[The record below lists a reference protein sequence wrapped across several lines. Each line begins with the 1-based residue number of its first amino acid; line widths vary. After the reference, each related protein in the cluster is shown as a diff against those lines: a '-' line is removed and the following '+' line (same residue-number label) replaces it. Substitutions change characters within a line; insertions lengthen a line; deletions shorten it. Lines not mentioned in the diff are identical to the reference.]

1 MGYFLHLRLD
11 EPEKYSNR
19 GGVKGTD
26 IGITICIR
34 CCRGSKNND
43 KLNYVAL
50 KFCHG
55 QEEKN

>member
-1 MGYFLHLRLD
+1 MRLD